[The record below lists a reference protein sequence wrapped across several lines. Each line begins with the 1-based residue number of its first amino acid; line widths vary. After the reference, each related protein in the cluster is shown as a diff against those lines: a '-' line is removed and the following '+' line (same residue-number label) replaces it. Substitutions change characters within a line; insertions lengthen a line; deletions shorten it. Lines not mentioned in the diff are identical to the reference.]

1 MEQQVVAFLKEKESE
16 MVEVLKSL
24 VELESPSHDKEAVDQ
39 VGEQVQL
46 LYKKYVGGRVQRF
59 DNEHFGD
66 HFRCEL
72 GEGDEQILIL
82 AHMDT
87 VWPKGT
93 LENLPFHIDGDEL
106 YGPGSFD
113 MKGGIV
119 QGLFALNALKTLQV
133 PLKTKVVMLFTSDEE
148 IGSDS
153 SRALIEVEAKK
164 SKYVLV
170 LESAAASKKGKLKTS
185 RKGVGMFTIKVTG
198 LAAHSGIEPEKGISA
213 IEELARQTLYLHG
226 LTDFEKGTTL
236 NIGLVKGGSAS
247 NVVAAEA
254 EAELDLRVENNAEF
268 ERVIPLIQGLTPSK
282 EGLTIE
288 VTGGINRPV
297 MEKTPEITKMFE
309 TAKELA
315 KEYLDFNLEEQ
326 ASGGG
331 SDGSFASQFAP
342 TLDGLGPVGD
352 GAHASNEHLLI
363 SQMPVRSA
371 LVALLIEKL
380 ANE

>member
-39 VGEQVQL
+39 VGAQVQK
-46 LYKKYVGGRVQRF
+46 LYKKYVGGRVQKF

-66 HFRCEL
+66 HFRCEF
-72 GEGDEQILIL
+72 GEGDKQILIL

-87 VWPKGT
+87 VWPMGT
-93 LENLPFHIDGDEL
+93 LGDLPFCIDGDKL

-119 QGLFALNALKTLQV
+119 QGLFALNALKTLKV
-133 PLKTKVVMLFTSDEE
+133 PLKTKVVMLFTTDEE
-148 IGSDS
+148 IGSES
-153 SRALIEVEAKK
+153 SRELIEAEAKK

-170 LESAAASKKGKLKTS
+170 LESAAASTKGMLKTS

-198 LAAHSGIEPEKGISA
+198 RAAHSGIEPEKGISA
-213 IEELARQTLYLHG
+213 IEELAKQTLYLHG

-254 EAELDLRVENNAEF
+254 EAELDLRVKNIAEF
-268 ERVIPLIQGLTPSK
+268 DRVIPLIQGLTPSK

-297 MEKTPEITKMFE
+297 MEKTPEITKMVE

-315 KEYLDFNLEEQ
+315 KEYLGFDLEEQ

>member
-1 MEQQVVAFLKEKESE
+1 MEQQVVEFLKGKQSE
-16 MVEVLKSL
+16 MVGVLKSL
-24 VELESPSHDKEAVDQ
+24 VEIESPSLEKVMVDQ
-39 VGEQVQL
+39 VGEQL
-46 LYKKYVGGRVQRF
+46 KMLYAKYVGGTIEAF
-59 DNEHFGD
+59 ENEKRGNHLRCVIGD
-66 HFRCEL
+66 
-72 GEGDEQILIL
+72 GEDQILIL

-87 VWPKGT
+87 VWPRGT
-93 LENLPFHIDGDEL
+93 LKKLPFRIEGDKL

-119 QGLFALNALKTLQV
+119 QGLFALHALQTIQV
-133 PLKTKVVMLFTSDEE
+133 PLKSKVVMLFTSDEE
-148 IGSDS
+148 IGSEC
-153 SRALIEVEAKK
+153 SRDLIEAEAKK

-170 LESAAASKKGKLKTS
+170 LESASSTTGKLKTS
-185 RKGVGMFTIKVTG
+185 RKGVGIFTIKVNG
-198 LAAHSGIEPEKGISA
+198 RAAHSGIEPEKGVSA

-236 NIGLVKGGSAS
+236 NVGLIKGGSAS

-254 EAELDLRVENNAEF
+254 EAELDLRVLNNEEF
-268 ERVIPLIQGLTPSK
+268 DKIIPLIRGITPSK
-282 EGLTIE
+282 EGLSIE
-288 VTGGINRPV
+288 VTGGINRPP
-297 MEKTPEITKMFE
+297 MEKTAAISKMFE
-309 TAKELA
+309 TAKDIA
-315 KEYLDFNLEEQ
+315 KDYLNFDLEEQ

-352 GAHASNEHLLI
+352 GAHAPNEHLLI

-371 LVALLIEKL
+371 LVAILISRL

>member
-1 MEQQVVAFLKEKESE
+1 MEQRVVEFLKDRESE
-16 MVEVLKSL
+16 MVEVLKGL
-24 VELESPSHDKEAVDQ
+24 VEIESPSHDKEAVDQ
-39 VGEQVQL
+39 VGAQVQK
-46 LYKKYVGGRVQRF
+46 LYKKYVGGSIEVF
-59 DNEHFGD
+59 PNKDFGD
-66 HFRCEL
+66 HFRCEF
-72 GEGDEQILIL
+72 GDGDEQILIL

-93 LENLPFHIDGDEL
+93 LEELPFRIDGDKL

-119 QGLFALNALKTLQV
+119 QGLFALHALKSLNV
-133 PLKTKVVMLFTSDEE
+133 PMKTKVVMLFTSDEE
-148 IGSDS
+148 IGSES
-153 SRALIEVEAKK
+153 SRDLIEAEAKK
-164 SKYVLV
+164 SKFVLV
-170 LESAAASKKGKLKTS
+170 LESAAASTKGKLKTS
-185 RKGVGMFTIKVTG
+185 RKGVGMFTIKVKG
-198 LAAHSGIEPEKGISA
+198 KAAHSGIEPEKGISA
-213 IEELARQTLYLHG
+213 IEELAHQTLYLHG

-236 NIGLVKGGSAS
+236 NIGLIKGGSAS

-254 EAELDLRVENNAEF
+254 EAELDLRVKNTAEF
-268 ERVIPLIQGLTPSK
+268 QRVIPLIEGLTPSM
-282 EGLTIE
+282 EGVTIE

-297 MEKTPEITKMFE
+297 MEKTPEISKMFE

-315 KEYLDFNLEEQ
+315 KEYLGFDLEEQ

-363 SQMPVRSA
+363 SKMPVRSA

>member
-1 MEQQVVAFLKEKESE
+1 MEEQIVHFLKEKESE
-16 MVEVLKSL
+16 MVEVLKGL
-24 VELESPSHDKEAVDQ
+24 VELESPSHDKVAVDQ
-39 VGEQVQL
+39 VGNHMQE
-46 LYKKYVGGRVQRF
+46 LYTKYVGGSIEVFKDDQ
-59 DNEHFGD
+59 FGN
-66 HFRCEL
+66 HLRCEF
-72 GEGDEQILIL
+72 GEGEEQILIL
-82 AHMDT
+82 THMDT

-93 LENLPFHIDGDEL
+93 LEELPFRIDGDKL

-119 QGLFALNALKTLQV
+119 QGLFAQHALKTLQI
-133 PLKTKVVMLFTSDEE
+133 PLKTKVVMLVTSDEE
-148 IGSDS
+148 IGSES
-153 SRALIEVEAKK
+153 SRELIESEAKK

-170 LESAAASKKGKLKTS
+170 LESAASSIKGKLKTS
-185 RKGVGMFTIKVTG
+185 RKGVGMFSIKVSG
-198 LAAHSGIEPEKGISA
+198 RAAHSGIEPEKGISA
-213 IEELARQTLYLHG
+213 IEELARQILYLHS

-236 NIGLVKGGSAS
+236 NIGLINGGSAS

-254 EAELDLRVENNAEF
+254 EAELDLRVKNNAEF
-268 ERVIPLIQGLTPSK
+268 ERIIPLIQGLKPSK

-297 MEKTPEITKMFE
+297 MERTSEISEMFE
-309 TAKELA
+309 TAKALA
-315 KEYLDFNLEEQ
+315 KEHLGFDLEEQ

-363 SQMPVRSA
+363 SQMPIRSA
-371 LVALLIEKL
+371 LVALLIAKL
-380 ANE
+380 A

>member
-1 MEQQVVAFLKEKESE
+1 MEQQVVAYLKGKESE
-16 MVEVLKSL
+16 MVEVLKGL
-24 VELESPSHDKEAVDQ
+24 VEIESPSHDKEAVDQ
-39 VGEQVQL
+39 VGVQVQQ
-46 LYKKYVGGRVQRF
+46 LYKKYVGGSIQKF
-59 DNEHFGD
+59 DNEHLGD
-66 HFRCEL
+66 HFRCKL

-93 LENLPFHIDGDEL
+93 LEELPFRIDGDKL

-119 QGLFALNALKTLQV
+119 QGLFAVNALKTLNV
-133 PLKTKVVMLFTSDEE
+133 PLKRKVVMMFTSDEE
-148 IGSDS
+148 IGSES
-153 SRALIEVEAKK
+153 SRDLIEAEAKK

-170 LESAAASKKGKLKTS
+170 LESAAASTQGKLKTS
-185 RKGVGMFTIKVTG
+185 RKGVGMFTIKVQG
-198 LAAHSGIEPEKGISA
+198 RAAHSGIEPEKGISA
-213 IEELARQTLYLHG
+213 IEELARQTIYLHD

-236 NIGLVKGGSAS
+236 NVGLVKGGSAS

-254 EAELDLRVENNAEF
+254 EAELDLRVKNNTEF
-268 ERVIPLIQGLTPSK
+268 ERVIPLIQNLTPTK
-282 EGLTIE
+282 EGLTVE

-297 MEKTPEITKMFE
+297 MEKTPEINKMFE
-309 TAKELA
+309 TAKDIA
-315 KEYLDFNLEEQ
+315 KEYLGFELEDQ

-331 SDGSFASQFAP
+331 SDGSFAAQFAP

-371 LVALLIEKL
+371 LVALLIAKL

>member
-1 MEQQVVAFLKEKESE
+1 MEENIVQFLKDKETE

-39 VGEQVQL
+39 VGKEVQK
-46 LYKKYVGGRVQRF
+46 LYEKYIGGSIKIFQ
-59 DNEHFGD
+59 DNNFGD
-66 HFRCEL
+66 HLRLEF
-72 GEGDEQILIL
+72 GEGEEQILIL
-82 AHMDT
+82 THMDT

-93 LENLPFHIDGDEL
+93 LEDLPFRIDGDKL

-119 QGLFALNALKTLQV
+119 QGLFAQHALKTLQV
-133 PLKTKVVMLFTSDEE
+133 PLKSRVVMLVTTDEE
-148 IGSDS
+148 IGSES
-153 SRALIEVEAKK
+153 SRDLIEAEAKK

-170 LESAAASKKGKLKTS
+170 LESAASSTEGKLKTS
-185 RKGVGMFTIKVTG
+185 RKGVGMFTIRVKG
-198 LAAHSGIEPEKGISA
+198 RAAHSGIEPEKGISA

-254 EAELDLRVENNAEF
+254 EAELDLRVKNNAEF
-268 ERVIPLIQGLTPSK
+268 ERIIPLIQGLTPSK

-297 MEKTPEITKMFE
+297 MERTPEIGKMFD
-309 TAKELA
+309 TAKSLA
-315 KEYLDFNLEEQ
+315 KEYLGFELQEQ

-380 ANE
+380 GNE